1 MSSRPMTGPYYDQ
14 LTALPALGEP
24 GAPPPLTGAALLA
37 RVADT
42 PAGEL
47 VAVVLLEDDLHLR
60 DTRLAGAAGAAG
72 GAGGAG
78 GLAPAEAPA
87 VLTAAQVDGREAL
100 PYPLSTPAEGHLIAA
115 DAVWAAYYRHAAAT
129 ARALESPFLAAW
141 VEAEVGLRNALATAR
156 ARALG
161 LDAGRYLVA
170 PELSGPGWEPVVA
183 EWAAAADPLAGWRVL
198 LLGRWRWLKEH
209 DGWFTFGADELAAY
223 AAGLALLRRW
233 QRVLGTTTRTGMVA
247 S

>member
-1 MSSRPMTGPYYDQ
+1 MTGPFYDQ

-24 GAPPPLTGAALLA
+24 GAAPPLTGAALLA

-60 DTRLAGAAGAAG
+60 DTRLSGGAGAAGRPAAAEGAAAG
-72 GAGGAG
+72 
-78 GLAPAEAPA
+78 PA

-100 PYPLSTPAEGHLIAA
+100 PYPLSTPGEGHLIAA

-170 PELSGPGWEPVVA
+170 PELSGAGWEPVVA

-233 QRVLGTTTRTGMVA
+233 QRVLGTTALTGMVA